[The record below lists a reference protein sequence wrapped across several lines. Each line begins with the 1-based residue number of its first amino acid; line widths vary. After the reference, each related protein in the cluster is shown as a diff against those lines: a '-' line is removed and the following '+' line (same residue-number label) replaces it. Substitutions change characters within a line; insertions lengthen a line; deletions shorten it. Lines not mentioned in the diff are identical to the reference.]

1 MIKQIA
7 LSAIISC
14 AGAVSIG
21 MLFAASASGQFSLQ
35 TLLLPGV
42 IPIMLIVITAIG
54 LLFTPLT
61 TWALKPKKMAIYGA
75 PLWIILAVYVLL
87 ITPENGAG
95 GLYGALALG
104 VIGLTVIAYLPE
116 R

>member
-14 AGAVSIG
+14 AGTVGIG
-21 MLFAASASGQFSLQ
+21 LLFAASTSGRFSLQ

-42 IPIMLIVITAIG
+42 IPVMLIASTAIG
-54 LLFTPLT
+54 LIFTPLT
-61 TWALKPKKMAIYGA
+61 TWALKPKKMVIYGS
-75 PLWIILAVYVLL
+75 PLWVILAVYVLL
-87 ITPENGAG
+87 VTPENGAG
-95 GLYGALALG
+95 GLYGVLALS